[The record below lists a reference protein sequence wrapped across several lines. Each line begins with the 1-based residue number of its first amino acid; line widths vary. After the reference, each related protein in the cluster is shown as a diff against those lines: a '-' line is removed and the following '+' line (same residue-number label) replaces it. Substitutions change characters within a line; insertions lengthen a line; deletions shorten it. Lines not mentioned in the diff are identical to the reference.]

1 MGVPPN
7 HSVLGAL
14 SIINHPFWDT
24 HIYGNPH
31 IYIHHDTREWNITSP
46 LYDSLYISPLWYHYT
61 HYIPLFIIL
70 SIISH
75 LWIIILIFIPLYPI
89 DLSWIVDIYRYVIFE
104 SIIYMINYSI
114 LWIYNSHYDPII
126 HDIYIPLNPIYD
138 PRVGEPHGRSHR
150 GSHHLFPTSATNGPS
165 WAVQMRGN
173 DVLNDMFC
181 EFMDLIGDFIGFNLV

>member
-1 MGVPPN
+1 MET
-7 HSVLGAL
+7 L
-14 SIINHPFWDT
+14 
-24 HIYGNPH
+24 
-31 IYIHHDTREWNITSP
+31 IYIYHDTREWNITSP

-114 LWIYNSHYDPII
+114 LWISHYSWYLYPIKS
-126 HDIYIPLNPIYD
+126 HLWPPGRGAARQVSPGKPPSVSHLRNKWALMGRANERERCSKRHVLWIYGIN
-138 PRVGEPHGRSHR
+138 
-150 GSHHLFPTSATNGPS
+150 
-165 WAVQMRGN
+165 W
-173 DVLNDMFC
+173 
-181 EFMDLIGDFIGFNLV
+181 GFHWI